1 MGRKRR
7 VFTDKFKAKVAM
19 EAVKGVK
26 TLAELASE
34 YQVHPNQISDWKKRL
49 LQNAPE
55 IFSGS
60 RDGRAKS
67 EEELTA
73 PLYEEIG
80 RLKMDVVWLKKK
92 AMSLPVATRRTW
104 VEPSLDYSVRRQ
116 CGLAGV
122 PRSGCYYEAAK
133 ETEQNRM
140 LMRLIDEQ
148 YIKHPEF
155 GVPRMTRWLR
165 EDEGHEVNHKRI
177 AGLMQ
182 KMGLQAITPGPHT
195 SKPTQGHRIYPY
207 LLRKVKIER
216 VNQVWS
222 TDITYIPMRHGFMYL
237 AAVID
242 WRSRYV
248 LSWELS
254 NTMEN
259 MFCVDALEGALRLGQ
274 PEIFNTDQGAQFTSE
289 AFTGVLLAKEIAISM
304 DGRGRALDNVFIER
318 LWWTVK
324 YENVYPKDYADGH
337 ALHRGLGRYF
347 DYYNNERKHSEL
359 DNATPGEVF
368 GCGADMR

>member
-1 MGRKRR
+1 
-7 VFTDKFKAKVAM
+7 
-19 EAVKGVK
+19 
-26 TLAELASE
+26 
-34 YQVHPNQISDWKKRL
+34 
-49 LQNAPE
+49 
-55 IFSGS
+55 
-60 RDGRAKS
+60 
-67 EEELTA
+67 
-73 PLYEEIG
+73 
-80 RLKMDVVWLKKK
+80 
-92 AMSLPVATRRTW
+92 
-104 VEPSLDYSVRRQ
+104 
-116 CGLAGV
+116 
-122 PRSGCYYEAAK
+122 
-133 ETEQNRM
+133 M

-148 YIKHPEF
+148 YMKHAEF
-155 GVPRMTRWLR
+155 GYLRMTRWLR
-165 EDEGHEVNHKRI
+165 DDEGHEVNHKRV
-177 AGLMQ
+177 AGLMR
-182 KMGLQAITPGPHT
+182 KMGLQAITLGPHT
-195 SKPTQGHRIYPY
+195 SKPTSGHRIYPY

-259 MFCVDALEGALRLGQ
+259 LFCVEALEGALRRGQ

-304 DGRGRALDNVFIER
+304 DGRGRALDNAIIER

-337 ALHRGLGRYF
+337 ELHRGLKNYF
-347 DYYNNERKHSEL
+347 EYYNNERKHSKL
-359 DNATPGEVF
+359 DNVTPSEVF
-368 GCGADMR
+368 LGEARKR